1 MYKFLIAGQTK
12 DSKQFHFEIEAE
24 ANLEPG
30 ISVDFTALKCK

>member
-12 DSKQFHFEIEAE
+12 DSQQFHFEIEAE

-30 ISVDFTALKCK
+30 ISVDCTALKCK